1 MSNSLKKII
10 GVSGATG
17 FVGKNLRE
25 YFDQNN
31 TPHIQITRTIFQRKK
46 IPLLPK
52 CFCLVHLIGIGSE
65 SGGKNFQEVNID
77 LTKKA
82 VDICKQSKIK
92 KIIYFSGLGV
102 SKDSKSNYFISK
114 FGSEQIIINSGLDYT
129 IFRPSYIIGKDD
141 YFTLNILKQIRQKRI
156 IIPGSGK
163 YIIQPI
169 SIHDVCY
176 VVNLAS
182 YSRNFSKKIIDLV
195 GPEKISF
202 IQFAKNSALRF
213 NSKIEKI
220 SIKKSFV
227 NALANKKFPYGVED
241 LNILLGNFEGN
252 FERLR
257 RISKI
262 EFTKIKSI

>member
-1 MSNSLKKII
+1 MNDSLKKII

-102 SKDSKSNYFISK
+102 S
-114 FGSEQIIINSGLDYT
+114 
-129 IFRPSYIIGKDD
+129 
-141 YFTLNILKQIRQKRI
+141 
-156 IIPGSGK
+156 
-163 YIIQPI
+163 
-169 SIHDVCY
+169 
-176 VVNLAS
+176 
-182 YSRNFSKKIIDLV
+182 
-195 GPEKISF
+195 
-202 IQFAKNSALRF
+202 
-213 NSKIEKI
+213 
-220 SIKKSFV
+220 
-227 NALANKKFPYGVED
+227 
-241 LNILLGNFEGN
+241 
-252 FERLR
+252 
-257 RISKI
+257 
-262 EFTKIKSI
+262 

>member
-1 MSNSLKKII
+1 M
-10 GVSGATG
+10 
-17 FVGKNLRE
+17 
-25 YFDQNN
+25 
-31 TPHIQITRTIFQRKK
+31 
-46 IPLLPK
+46 
-52 CFCLVHLIGIGSE
+52 
-65 SGGKNFQEVNID
+65 
-77 LTKKA
+77 
-82 VDICKQSKIK
+82 
-92 KIIYFSGLGV
+92 
-102 SKDSKSNYFISK
+102 
-114 FGSEQIIINSGLDYT
+114 
-129 IFRPSYIIGKDD
+129 
-141 YFTLNILKQIRQKRI
+141 
-156 IIPGSGK
+156 
-163 YIIQPI
+163 
-169 SIHDVCY
+169 
-176 VVNLAS
+176 NLAS
-182 YSRNFSKKIIDLV
+182 QSRNFSKKIIDLV